1 MLRLGRLVCGRLLFA
16 AQIFVLAER
25 LCSKINFRNIA
36 HQPRQSLIATTSL
49 RSALGFCRRSSPCFV
64 HLMGCSTSD
73 CHSAVAFFVRLKGLG
88 QLVAPRQSC
97 LRLCYCSVGVLL
109 RNRRFCA
116 DSQKVNKFPF
126 NYHPNPCNFVVRL
139 RPNFTLLALLS
150 ASAAVRAWLMSVKKI
165 TFLSSLRG
173 TK

>member
-1 MLRLGRLVCGRLLFA
+1 MLSNLWLLSHPINISFC
-16 AQIFVLAER
+16 L
-25 LCSKINFRNIA
+25 LCSN
-36 HQPRQSLIATTSL
+36 LL
-49 RSALGFCRRSSPCFV
+49 RPFESYFGFDNLSRC
-64 HLMGCSTSD
+64 GTSD

-150 ASAAVRAWLMSVKKI
+150 ASAAVRDLALYI
-165 TFLSSLRG
+165 
-173 TK
+173 

>member
-1 MLRLGRLVCGRLLFA
+1 MGWRGGVQGSFLSTNLQTL
-16 AQIFVLAER
+16 QP
-25 LCSKINFRNIA
+25 LCSPQQRFDNLSRC
-36 HQPRQSLIATTSL
+36 
-49 RSALGFCRRSSPCFV
+49 G
-64 HLMGCSTSD
+64 TSD

-139 RPNFTLLALLS
+139 RSNFTLLALLS
-150 ASAAVRAWLMSVKKI
+150 ASAAVRVLVSVVGCRTLRA
-165 TFLSSLRG
+165 TFPGRLFRLIKALGQSVAVWQSNRQFAR
-173 TK
+173 